1 MRKMTFDMDV
11 CCLLLQLMTDFYY
24 VAPVVLETKLTA
36 RIPSAARQYLYVFD
50 YKPRNA
56 SWTGSVLLSN

>member
-1 MRKMTFDMDV
+1 
-11 CCLLLQLMTDFYY
+11 MTDFYY

-50 YKPRNA
+50 YTPGNA
-56 SWTGSVLLSN
+56 SWTGSVVLSN

>member
-1 MRKMTFDMDV
+1 MDV
-11 CCLLLQLMTDFYY
+11 CYMLLQLMTDFYY

-50 YKPRNA
+50 YTPGNA
-56 SWTGSVLLSN
+56 SWTGNVVLSN